1 MSAAVGA
8 KELGQ
13 RGVYVPRM
21 ARIAEARQLTPT
33 ERFLRIEFL
42 DGSELGH
49 EPGQFVEVSLFGIG
63 EAPLTVASSPN
74 KKGSFDMCIRN
85 VGRVTGALQKLEQ
98 GAQLGIRGPFGRPF
112 PMDSF
117 QGDDLLFVAGG
128 LGLIPLRAAIE
139 YAIENREK
147 YGKIWVLYG
156 TKNPEERLFVDE
168 LAKWEKRNDVDF
180 RSTVDRKSEGWTG
193 NVGVITTLFQ
203 NLNLD
208 PMKTTALVVGP
219 PIMYKF
225 VMISLIGKDVP
236 DHRVWM
242 SLERR
247 MKCGVGKCGHC
258 QINDALVCQ
267 EGPTFAYSEVKDLM
281 EAI

>member
-8 KELGQ
+8 QELA
-13 RGVYVPRM
+13 RRDVYVPRM
-21 ARIAEARQLTPT
+21 ARVAEARQMTST

-42 DGSELGH
+42 DGGELGH

-63 EAPLTVASSPN
+63 EAPLTVASSPS
-74 KKGSFDMCIRN
+74 KEGSFDMCVRN

-98 GAQLGIRGPFGRPF
+98 DAQLGIRGPFGRPF

-117 QGDDLLFVAGG
+117 EGDDLLFVAGG

-139 YAIENREK
+139 YALENRSK

-156 TKNPEERLFVDE
+156 TKNPGERLFVDE
-168 LAKWEKRNDVDF
+168 LAKWEKRDDVDC
-180 RSTVDRKSEGWTG
+180 RSTVDRKSKGWTG

-203 NLNLD
+203 NLNVD
-208 PMKTTALVVGP
+208 PTKTTALVVGP

-225 VMISLIGKDVP
+225 VMISLIDKNVP

-267 EGPTFAYSEVKDLM
+267 EGPTFAYSEIKDLM